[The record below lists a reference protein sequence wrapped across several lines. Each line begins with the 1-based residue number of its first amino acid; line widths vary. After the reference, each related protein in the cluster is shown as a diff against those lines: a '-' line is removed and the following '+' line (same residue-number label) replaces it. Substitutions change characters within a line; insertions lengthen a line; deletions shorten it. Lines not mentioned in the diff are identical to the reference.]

1 VKLGDLVNTVGSNFR
16 EVASFIRYPF
26 QNLSRIAMRRAQ
38 DEYERVEIPWRKK
51 AQTRENSV
59 GEPKKPPETSNS
71 NASRMPAPPELLE
84 EAFTTASPVKTAQV
98 KTAQV
103 KTAQVKVANSSL
115 SETANAVTLAAANRL
130 ARKKNRSAETI
141 PILPKDREIRGRR
154 GRYRVEGFLQDGE
167 SIRVYQGTQVMNSKP
182 ILIKE
187 YLLPDGVFNQK
198 EAKERKEKFESLASL
213 NFKNGGR
220 QDFRLISP
228 WDAIAPSNEKR
239 CYLIFEPPIHN
250 SLTLR
255 EYLLKNGAMT
265 PQQVRGVLYQ
275 VLQTLWFLHSHRL
288 RIFDDELKQDIPHG
302 NLSLDSLSIAIDS
315 QPSALDEPQFFIY
328 AADLALWED
337 LSQPPAAKISARSPK
352 QDLID
357 LGYVSFYLLAG
368 TTVDPDTSQPLN
380 PKLQQHW
387 PEVKDVRLKKFIYR
401 LLGIDHPFK
410 TAFEA
415 MQALLTRLPSELE
428 APAAEEEL
436 EAETLEENTQKSSI
450 LWLLLTILVFG
461 LLAGLLWQIIARLLH
476 NPPRVELPV
485 FSSSEP
491 CCLSRIER
499 VPTGDVRYIIETD
512 GIWSYIF
519 NTVSL
524 VSYNKTFAQELKI
537 REPRLRNYTLNVSN
551 TNLIEAIRS
560 RRADLALTT
569 SLEDLPDDMQQV
581 EVAYDGLVVFVA
593 FSDNKRRQSIPNA
606 LNGKITL
613 DRLREIYT
621 TTTLTDWSPPEGI
634 NSNLQP
640 YMPIDNRQAIQLFE
654 RFAFKGEPP
663 QEFADLMRKLN
674 IEARSKVDRKP
685 IDESYILGEIL
696 KDFEQDRTVGI
707 GFGLLSRV
715 FNQCAVYPLAIGEKG
730 QEVQPLVQQVDS
742 EIKPIEPT
750 TDLCDDKGSYW
761 PDVEVFK
768 SGRYPLAYRLVVV
781 YPKDERRSDAGKKF
795 AELLK
800 TDEGQRLL
808 SEAGLVPLRTLRER
822 N

>member
-1 VKLGDLVNTVGSNFR
+1 MKLVDIVNSVGSNFR
-16 EVASFIRYPF
+16 EVANFVRYPL
-26 QNLSRIAMRRAQ
+26 QNLSRTAMRRAQ
-38 DEYERVEIPWRKK
+38 EEYEKVELPWGKK
-51 AQTRENSV
+51 TETRENSV
-59 GEPKKPPETSNS
+59 AESNGHRETRNS
-71 NASRMPAPPELLE
+71 NAGRIPVPQELVE
-84 EAFTTASPVKTAQV
+84 ESNPRTPQP
-98 KTAQV
+98 
-103 KTAQVKVANSSL
+103 QVKVVNSNL
-115 SETANAVTLAAANRL
+115 SEAANAVTIAAANRL
-130 ARKKNRSAETI
+130 ARRKNRSAETI
-141 PILPKDREIRGRR
+141 PILPKDREISGGRR
-154 GRYRVEGFLQDGE
+154 GRYRIEGFLQDGE
-167 SIRVYQGTQVMNSKP
+167 SVRVYQGTQVMNNKP

-187 YLLPDGVFNQK
+187 YLLPDGTFNQK
-198 EAKERKEKFESLASL
+198 EAKERKENFEKLASL
-213 NFKNGGR
+213 NLKNGGG

-288 RIFDDELKQDIPHG
+288 RIFDDELKQGIPHG
-302 NLSLDSLSIAIDS
+302 NLSLDSLSMAIDS

-337 LSQPPAAKISARSPK
+337 LSQPPTAKISERSPK

-357 LGYVSFYLLAG
+357 LGYVSFYLLSG

-387 PEVKDVRLKKFIYR
+387 PEFKDVRLKKFIYR
-401 LLGIDHPFK
+401 LLGIDLPFK

-415 MQALLTRLPSELE
+415 MQALLARLPSEIE
-428 APAAEEEL
+428 APAEVDAEPDIP
-436 EAETLEENTQKSSI
+436 EENTRKSSV
-450 LWLLLTILVFG
+450 LLLLLVILAFG
-461 LLAGLLWQIIARLLH
+461 LLAGLLWQIIAKLLH
-476 NPPRVELPV
+476 NPPQLELPV
-485 FSSSEP
+485 FNSSEP
-491 CCLSRIER
+491 CCLAQIDR
-499 VPTGDVRYIIETD
+499 VPTENATYIIETD

-524 VSYNKTFAQELKI
+524 VSYNKTFTEELNN
-537 REPRLRNYTLNVSN
+537 REPRLKNYTLNISN
-551 TNLIEAIRS
+551 TNVIEAIRA
-560 RRADLALTT
+560 RRADFALTT
-569 SLEDLPDDMQQV
+569 SIKDLPDDMEQV

-613 DRLREIYT
+613 DQLREIYT
-621 TTTLTDWSPPEGI
+621 TKTLTDWSPPEGI
-634 NSNLQP
+634 NSSIQP
-640 YMPIDNRQAIQLFE
+640 YMPIDNRQAIQVFE
-654 RFAFKGEPP
+654 QLVFKEEPP
-663 QEFADLMRKLN
+663 QEFTDLAKKMTGEIRPKIDRKL
-674 IEARSKVDRKP
+674 

-715 FNQCAVYPLAIGEKG
+715 FNQCAVYPLAVGEKG
-730 QEVQPLVQQVDS
+730 QEVQPLVQQLDGEV
-742 EIKPIEPT
+742 KPIEPT

-761 PDVEVFK
+761 PDVEAFK
-768 SGRYPLAYRLVVV
+768 SGRYPLTYRLVVV
-781 YPKDERRSDAGKKF
+781 YPKDEMRSAAGKKF

-808 SEAGLVPLRTLRER
+808 SEAGLVPLRILRER

>member
-1 VKLGDLVNTVGSNFR
+1 MKLADLVNTVGSNFR
-16 EVASFIRYPF
+16 EVGNFVRYPL
-26 QNLSRIAMRRAQ
+26 QNLSRAAMRHAQ
-38 DEYERVEIPWRKK
+38 EEYERVEILWSKK
-51 AQTRENSV
+51 AKTRENSV
-59 GEPKKPPETSNS
+59 EKPTRHPETSKS
-71 NASRMPAPPELLE
+71 NASSMPAAQELLA
-84 EAFTTASPVKTAQV
+84 EAITRTSQVKTARVKTAPVKTAPG
-98 KTAQV
+98 
-103 KTAQVKVANSSL
+103 KVTNSSL

-130 ARKKNRSAETI
+130 ARKKNRRAEIT

-198 EAKERKEKFESLASL
+198 EAKERKEKFERLASL
-213 NFKNGGR
+213 NLKNGGG

-239 CYLIFEPPIHN
+239 CYLIFEPPIRN

-275 VLQTLWFLHSHRL
+275 VLQTLWFLHSQKL
-288 RIFDDELKQDIPHG
+288 RIFDDELKQGIPHG

-315 QPSALDEPQFFIY
+315 QPSALEEPQFFIY

-337 LSQPPAAKISARSPK
+337 LSQPPTAKISDRSPK

-380 PKLQQHW
+380 PKLQEHW
-387 PEVKDVRLKKFIYR
+387 PEFKDVRLKKFIYR
-401 LLGIDHPFK
+401 LLRIDHPFK

-415 MQALLTRLPSELE
+415 IQALLARLPSELE
-428 APAAEEEL
+428 APAEEEI
-436 EAETLEENTQKSSI
+436 EAEKLEETTKKSSI
-450 LWLLLTILVFG
+450 LWLLLTIVLFG
-461 LLAGLLWQIIARLLH
+461 LLAALLWQVIARLLH
-476 NPPRVELPV
+476 NSPRVELPV
-485 FSSSEP
+485 LSSSKP
-491 CCLSRIER
+491 CCLSRIDR
-499 VPTGDVRYIIETD
+499 VPTGDVSYIIETD

-551 TNLIEAIRS
+551 MNLIEAIRS
-560 RRADLALTT
+560 RKADFALTT
-569 SLEDLPDDMQQV
+569 SLEDLPDDMEQV

-613 DRLREIYT
+613 DRLRKIYT
-621 TTTLTDWSPPEGI
+621 AATLTDWSPPEGI
-634 NSNLQP
+634 NNDIQP

-654 RFAFKGEPP
+654 QFVFKGEPP
-663 QEFADLMRKLN
+663 QEFADLAKKLTRQ
-674 IEARSKVDRKP
+674 ARAKVDKKL

-696 KDFEQDRTVGI
+696 KDFEQDGRVGI

-730 QEVQPLVQQVDS
+730 QEVQPLVQQVNS
-742 EIKPIEPT
+742 EVKPIEPT

-761 PDVEVFK
+761 LDVEAFK

-781 YPKDERRSDAGKKF
+781 YPKDEMRSDAGKKF

-800 TDEGQRLL
+800 TEEGQRLL
-808 SEAGLVPLRTLRER
+808 SEAGLVPLRTLPER